1 MNPDVSDKMLSKT
14 LATVYYT
21 PINEPDN
28 IKTIMVETEKDY
40 ELVKGFIVK
49 NTKRRR
55 NPTLEPFQSS
65 GLSEIGVI
73 KKIKEDFPSIKHA
86 DIKHLFDTLSIWM
99 YTSAKSKEK
108 YFALLIN
115 HDFIFIYHFKP
126 EKSITFKDTEIEEF
140 VKYLDSSTINWFVF
154 LTNKEVLK
162 EYYDIAE
169 EKDSELGSNEE
180 IIYCYE
186 KQATKGFEELVSKE
200 PTYDCRGEIKVRGD
214 YDSDTDLVVE
224 THLEH
229 LSKLKDS
236 LSVSIENSRIEIN
249 GLSINIKEIQID
261 DKKYDCKD
269 KDLIF
274 SHIFYNSLNIA
285 QFISNFDFYLN
296 KYLPAEVTEEMG
308 RIVITKDGSVI
319 KTIDKPNKKF
329 NEKTTLYI
337 LGKNQ
342 NGLSNNAFLDY
353 IRDSFEKQSTLSLV
367 EISKF
372 NEKYHVLNINDITL
386 FLKFGKLDE
395 ATKIS
400 ETISKLTK
408 NLDGQYNQ
416 FYKKFL
422 SLVGLMQIESHIKNK
437 KIANEI
443 YTSSKLAMANLLAEL
458 SQQQHSMTL
467 REIDRLGIEF
477 KAGKLA
483 NGEGFFDPSPE
494 KFANKLIEKTKS
506 KRLDLIIYLIG
517 INEDTKDFSPV
528 PLSRIRN
535 EFRESVK
542 EKIEM
547 NGFKVDLIESLPLD
561 EEQGILLIVL
571 NK

>member
-1 MNPDVSDKMLSKT
+1 MKSEVSDKMPDKT

-21 PINEPDN
+21 PINEPEN
-28 IKTIMVETEKDY
+28 IKTIVVETDKDY

-49 NTKRRR
+49 NTKRKR
-55 NPTLEPFQSS
+55 NPTLKPFQSS

-73 KKIKEDFPSIKHA
+73 KRIREDFPSIKQD
-86 DIKHLFDTLSIWM
+86 DIKNLFDTLSIWM

-126 EKSITFKDTEIEEF
+126 EKSITFKDNEIEEF

-162 EYYDIAE
+162 EYYDAAE
-169 EKDSELGSNEE
+169 ENHLELGGNEE
-180 IIYCYE
+180 IVYSYE
-186 KQATKGFEELVSKE
+186 KQETKGFKELVSKE
-200 PTYDCRGEIKVRGD
+200 PIYDSKGDIKVRGD

-229 LSKLKDS
+229 LGELKDS
-236 LSVSIENSRIEIN
+236 LSVSIENGKIVIN

-274 SHIFYNSLNIA
+274 NHIFYNSLNIE
-285 QFISNFDFYLN
+285 QFISNFEFYFN
-296 KYLPAEVTEEMG
+296 KSKPAKVTEEME

-319 KTIDKPNKKF
+319 KTLDKPNKNF
-329 NEKTTLYI
+329 NGKTTLYI
-337 LGKNQ
+337 LGKSQ
-342 NGLSNNAFLDY
+342 NGLSNNAFMDD
-353 IRDSFEKQSTLSLV
+353 IKDSLEKHSTLSFV

-372 NEKYHVLNINDITL
+372 NEKYHLLNINDITL
-386 FLKFGKLDE
+386 FLKFGRLDE
-395 ATKIS
+395 AKKIS

-408 NLDGQYNQ
+408 NLDGQHNQ
-416 FYKKFL
+416 FYKKLL
-422 SLVGLMQIESHIKNK
+422 SLIGLMQIESHIKNK
-437 KIANEI
+437 KIAADI
-443 YTSSKLAMANLLAEL
+443 CTSSKLAMANLLAAL
-458 SQQQHSMTL
+458 SKQKHSMTL
-467 REIDRLGIEF
+467 QEFDKLGIEF
-477 KAGKLA
+477 KAGKLPD
-483 NGEGFFDPSPE
+483 GSGFFDTSPE

-506 KRLDLIIYLIG
+506 KKLDLIIYLIG

-535 EFRESVK
+535 EFRDSVK
-542 EKIEM
+542 EKIELG
-547 NGFKVDLIESLPLD
+547 GFKVNLIESLPLD
-561 EEQGILLIVL
+561 QEQGVLLIVL

>member
-1 MNPDVSDKMLSKT
+1 MKSEVSDKMPDKT

-21 PINEPDN
+21 PINEPEN
-28 IKTIMVETEKDY
+28 IKTIVVKTQKDC
-40 ELVKGFIVK
+40 ELAKGFIVK
-49 NTKRRR
+49 NTKRKR
-55 NPTLEPFQSS
+55 NPTLKPFQSS

-73 KKIKEDFPSIKHA
+73 KRIREDFPSIKHD
-86 DIKHLFDTLSIWM
+86 DIKNLFDTLSIWM

-162 EYYDIAE
+162 EYYDVAE
-169 EKDSELGSNEE
+169 ENDLELGGNEE
-180 IIYCYE
+180 IIYSYE
-186 KQATKGFEELVSKE
+186 KQATKGFKELVSKE
-200 PTYDCRGEIKVRGD
+200 PIYDSKGDIKVRGY

-229 LSKLKDS
+229 LGELKDS
-236 LSVSIENSRIEIN
+236 LSVSIEKGKIEIN

-274 SHIFYNSLNIA
+274 NHIFYNSLNIE
-285 QFISNFDFYLN
+285 QFISNFEFYFN
-296 KYLPAEVTEEMG
+296 KSKPAEVAEEME

-319 KTIDKPNKKF
+319 KTLDKPNKNF
-329 NEKTTLYI
+329 NGKTTLYI
-337 LGKNQ
+337 LGKSQ
-342 NGLSNNAFLDY
+342 NGLSNNAFMDD
-353 IRDSFEKQSTLSLV
+353 IKDSLEKQSTLSFV

-372 NEKYHVLNINDITL
+372 NEKYHLLNINDITL

-395 ATKIS
+395 AIKIS

-408 NLDGQYNQ
+408 NLEGQHNQ
-416 FYKKFL
+416 FYKKLL
-422 SLVGLMQIESHIKNK
+422 SLIGLMQIESHIKNK
-437 KIANEI
+437 KIAADI
-443 YTSSKLAMANLLAEL
+443 CTSSKLAMANLLAGL
-458 SQQQHSMTL
+458 SQQKHSMTL
-467 REIDRLGIEF
+467 QEFDKLGIEF
-477 KAGKLA
+477 KAGKLPDG
-483 NGEGFFDPSPE
+483 NGFFDTSPE
-494 KFANKLIEKTKS
+494 KFAYKLIEKTKS
-506 KRLDLIIYLIG
+506 KKLDLIIYLIG
-517 INEDTKDFSPV
+517 INEDIKDFSPV

-535 EFRESVK
+535 EFRDSVK
-542 EKIEM
+542 EKIETA
-547 NGFKVDLIESLPLD
+547 GFKVNLIESLPLD
-561 EEQGILLIVL
+561 QEQGVLLIVL